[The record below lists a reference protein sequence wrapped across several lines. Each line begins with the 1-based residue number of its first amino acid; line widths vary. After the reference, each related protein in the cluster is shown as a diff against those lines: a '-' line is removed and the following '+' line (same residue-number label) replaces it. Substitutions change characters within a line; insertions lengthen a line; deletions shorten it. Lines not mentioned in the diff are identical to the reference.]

1 MSADRA
7 FVDTNVLIYAVD
19 RHAGAKRT
27 RALDLLIELGSSLV
41 ISTQVIEEFFATATR
56 KLAQRLS
63 HDEAVRRVDELARVD
78 VVVID
83 VRHIRSAITLTQE
96 HRLSFWDALIV
107 EAARAG
113 NCTRLL
119 TEDVQ
124 HGREFGRLRVENPF
138 A

>member
-1 MSADRA
+1 MSVDKA
-7 FVDTNVLIYAVD
+7 FVDTNILIYAVD

-27 RALDLLIELGSSLV
+27 RALELLIELGSSVV

-56 KLAQRLS
+56 KLPLRLS

-78 VVVID
+78 VVVVD
-83 VRHIRSAITLTQE
+83 VPLIRSAIVLTQE

-113 NCTRLL
+113 CCARLL
-119 TEDVQ
+119 TEDLT